1 MSIAYIRLSPVLLKI
16 RKNTHRCWK
25 LLLVPMWT
33 VSLFNQVTDSLSLIQ
48 ISRTSKSV
56 SLALAIWRPDQP
68 SLMFS
73 WSMEEEA
80 ICRCIDR

>member
-1 MSIAYIRLSPVLLKI
+1 MSIAYIRLSRVLLKI

-33 VSLFNQVTDSLSLIQ
+33 VSLFNQVTDSLELDPDKLDVQ
-48 ISRTSKSV
+48 IGV
-56 SLALAIWRPDQP
+56 
-68 SLMFS
+68 
-73 WSMEEEA
+73 EEA